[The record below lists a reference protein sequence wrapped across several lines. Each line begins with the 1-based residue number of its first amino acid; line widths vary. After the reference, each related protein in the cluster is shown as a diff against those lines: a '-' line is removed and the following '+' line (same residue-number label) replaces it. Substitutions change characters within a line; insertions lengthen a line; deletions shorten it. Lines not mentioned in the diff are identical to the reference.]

1 MSDVQ
6 VFEGK
11 DGTVRIE
18 GLRTLQRRL
27 TRAGI
32 DSSDLTDTMHRIA
45 EAVISIAQPPVLT
58 GTLKSTLRAGKGKT
72 KAVVRAGSARVPYAG
87 VIEYGWQA
95 HDITATHWLNDARD
109 ERAPESK
116 RLIQQGIEQVLKH
129 NDLT

>member
-6 VFEGK
+6 VFQSA

-27 TRAGI
+27 SRAGI
-32 DSSDLTDTMHRIA
+32 DSSDLTNTMRQIA
-45 EAVISIAQPPVLT
+45 QAVINVAHPPILT

-72 KAVVRAGSARVPYAG
+72 KAVVRAGSAKVPYAG
-87 VIEYGWQA
+87 VIEYGWAA
-95 HDITATHWLNDARD
+95 HGIAPTHWLSDARD
-109 ERAPESK
+109 SRSAESK
-116 RLIQQGIEQVLKH
+116 RLIQKGIENVLKQ